1 MKYISGL
8 YIAKIKGHLSV
19 HISLDLSA
27 SFDTGDYVFIFG
39 TFFRFDLQE

>member
-8 YIAKIKGHLSV
+8 YVAKIKGHLAV
-19 HISLDLSA
+19 HISLDLAA